1 MNVMIQKAGPKL
13 MIVATLTAI
22 LAGLSISAMAGTMG
36 LISIRVN
43 ESSDKDRRT
52 SNSLSER
59 NRISQPDNNRN
70 QDISETSETR
80 SMIIEITN
88 RGQKV
93 YEGAKVKY
101 WLFARDMASRDGK
114 VLSSGEET
122 VTLKAMGSVSITAK
136 TAKLTTTTVRD
147 QQGRDQN
154 GTRKL
159 NAERT
164 GMRYAGYGVAVI
176 DKDGNLIAEDFSGG
190 MRELVSR
197 ELPVDKNPWGLRK

>member
-1 MNVMIQKAGPKL
+1 MNVTFQKFGPRL
-13 MIVATLTAI
+13 MAVAVLTTIVAS
-22 LAGLSISAMAGTMG
+22 LSISAMAGTMG

-52 SNSLSER
+52 SNSLSDR
-59 NRISQPDNNRN
+59 SRICQNDKNRN

-101 WLFARDMASRDGK
+101 WLFARDMASRDSK

-122 VTLKAMGSVSITAK
+122 VTLKAMGSVSITSK

-147 QQGRDQN
+147 ERGRHEN

-159 NAERT
+159 NPERT
-164 GMRYAGYGVAVI
+164 GMRYSGYGVAVI

-190 MRELVSR
+190 TRELVSR
-197 ELPVDKNPWGLRK
+197 DLPVDKNPWGLRK